1 MPFSSTAASARS
13 FRLRRV
19 PPIAPRLAAAAALI
33 AAVVNAGLWLA
44 SSPVPVARHLG
55 SRIAQSPASSL
66 TVGPQLSGLAAVAM
80 ALLAVGLL
88 RRRRIAWA
96 LACAGL
102 LAAVAVGAVH
112 HESGRELAPLAGAG
126 AALAASRR
134 RLVAEPYAPVLEAW
148 GPTSV
153 DEVAAIVARHGDD
166 TLAPFK
172 VRDDVAHLV
181 SADGDAVL
189 AYRVEAGA
197 LLVSGDPVGTT
208 AGCRQVLR
216 QARALAERC
225 GLRFGVAAA
234 SEPLAEQLRDEF
246 GLQTLYMGC
255 EAIVDPSSF
264 SLSGHRIKKVRQAH
278 ARVLRSGLTLDAV
291 ALDALTPEDLAA
303 IEDCQQRSRVE
314 AEEQSFAMAPDHLG
328 SAKRAGGLVVRA
340 RTPDGRVMGALIV
353 LPVPRIASWTLALQA
368 RDPDGPNGVID
379 ALIVHTLLMA
389 HEWNVRR
396 VSLNFAAARR
406 YVHEPVH
413 GLWPHVARRLANLAM
428 RWTQIDT
435 LRAHNEKFS
444 PQWQPR
450 YLAAD
455 HPLQVPRMAFAT
467 IWQEGQLPRPS
478 AVLPPAWP
486 RNA

>member
-1 MPFSSTAASARS
+1 MASPTTLSTRPS
-13 FRLRRV
+13 RLRGVPRV
-19 PPIAPRLAAAAALI
+19 APRLVAGGVLLAAAL
-33 AAVVNAGLWLA
+33 NAGLWFA
-44 SSPVPVARHLG
+44 SSPIPAARHVG
-55 SRIAQSPASSL
+55 TRIASSPAVSL
-66 TVGPQLSGLAAVAM
+66 TVGPELSGVAAVVM

-96 LACAGL
+96 LTTLGL
-102 LAAVAVGAVH
+102 VAAVVLGAMH
-112 HESGRELAPLAGAG
+112 HETGRELAPLAGAG
-126 AALAASRR
+126 AVVAASRR
-134 RLVAEPYAPVLEAW
+134 RLVAEPYAAVLEAAR
-148 GPTSV
+148 PARV

-181 SADGDAVL
+181 SDDGEAVL

-197 LLVSGDPVGTT
+197 LLVSGDPVGTA
-208 AGCRQVLR
+208 AGCREVLVE
-216 QARALAERC
+216 ARRLAERC

-234 SEPLAEQLRDEF
+234 SERLAEQLRDEF

-255 EAIVDPSSF
+255 EAVVDPSAF

-278 ARVLRSGLTLDAV
+278 ARVLRSGLTLDLV
-291 ALDALTPEDLAA
+291 ALDALEPHDLAA
-303 IEDCQQRSRVE
+303 IEDCQQRGRAE

-328 SAKRAGGLVVRA
+328 SAKLAGGLAVRA
-340 RTPDGRVMGALIV
+340 RTPEGRVMGALIV

-368 RDPDGPNGVID
+368 RDPEGPNGVID

-389 HEWNVRR
+389 QEWNVRR

-406 YVHEPVH
+406 YVHESVE
-413 GLWPHVARRLANLAM
+413 GFWPHVARGLANLAM

-455 HPLQVPRMAFAT
+455 HPRQVPRMAFAT

-478 AVLPPAWP
+478 AVVPPAWP
-486 RNA
+486 RPA